1 MYSRVTPFEKADR
14 IAGTHQ
20 KIDRAARLILR
31 EIRSLALPKSQVH
44 FPSINEILRFE
55 GSGGPDGIKMKSPG
69 KDEPWHFVNPRGDYS
84 AMMTYIENHLTNLS
98 IALSEQNFVRASF
111 EAGWM
116 AHAITD
122 ALTPAHQYPMEDKI
136 IEISG
141 KHPNERIKLN
151 QKMFLPG
158 DTWRKRLSANWKYL
172 GPKGVMSSHML
183 YEMGV
188 AVLTTSLSARK
199 IAQKPSPQEITRLK
213 NGEFI
218 TMFEDSIQFVA
229 KKQYYQTFI
238 RKGWTSRLARETRTI
253 LLPEIS
259 KLVALAWLEAIRRAE
274 LIMEQ
279 K

>member
-1 MYSRVTPFEKADR
+1 
-14 IAGTHQ
+14 
-20 KIDRAARLILR
+20 
-31 EIRSLALPKSQVH
+31 
-44 FPSINEILRFE
+44 
-55 GSGGPDGIKMKSPG
+55 
-69 KDEPWHFVNPRGDYS
+69 
-84 AMMTYIENHLTNLS
+84 
-98 IALSEQNFVRASF
+98 
-111 EAGWM
+111 
-116 AHAITD
+116 
-122 ALTPAHQYPMEDKI
+122 
-136 IEISG
+136 
-141 KHPNERIKLN
+141 
-151 QKMFLPG
+151 MFLPG

-199 IAQKPSPQEITRLK
+199 IAKKPSPQEITRLK

-218 TMFEDSIQFVA
+218 AMFEESIQFVA

>member
-1 MYSRVTPFEKADR
+1 
-14 IAGTHQ
+14 
-20 KIDRAARLILR
+20 
-31 EIRSLALPKSQVH
+31 
-44 FPSINEILRFE
+44 
-55 GSGGPDGIKMKSPG
+55 
-69 KDEPWHFVNPRGDYS
+69 
-84 AMMTYIENHLTNLS
+84 
-98 IALSEQNFVRASF
+98 
-111 EAGWM
+111 
-116 AHAITD
+116 
-122 ALTPAHQYPMEDKI
+122 
-136 IEISG
+136 
-141 KHPNERIKLN
+141 
-151 QKMFLPG
+151 
-158 DTWRKRLSANWKYL
+158 
-172 GPKGVMSSHML
+172 
-183 YEMGV
+183 MGV

-279 K
+279 KWTRGSFARC